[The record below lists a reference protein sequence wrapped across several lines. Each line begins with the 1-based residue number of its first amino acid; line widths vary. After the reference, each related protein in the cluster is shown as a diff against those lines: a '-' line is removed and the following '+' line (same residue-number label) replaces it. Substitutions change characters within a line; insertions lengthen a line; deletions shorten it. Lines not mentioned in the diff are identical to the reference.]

1 MQRRSS
7 ATKLVRRSLTVL
19 GVALLAF
26 LAPVS
31 AASAHD
37 ALIGSSPE
45 DGQTVEDMPD
55 VIELTFS
62 NVPLAV
68 GSQVTVED
76 ADGTDWAVGE
86 IEIVNNT
93 VNQPISPEAPSG
105 EYTVTWR
112 VVSSDGHPID
122 GTFEF
127 TANTGGEGDTSA
139 LPPTTADSQ
148 PAPDDPEESEAAAD
162 ASNTFPTGPVVGI
175 VAALI
180 VLGIII
186 AMFTRRRSKHNGS
199 A

>member
-1 MQRRSS
+1 MELLMQRRSS

-76 ADGTDWAVGE
+76 ADGTDWACLLY
-86 IEIVNNT
+86 T
-93 VNQPISPEAPSG
+93 SPSP
-105 EYTVTWR
+105 R
-112 VVSSDGHPID
+112 D
-122 GTFEF
+122 
-127 TANTGGEGDTSA
+127 
-139 LPPTTADSQ
+139 
-148 PAPDDPEESEAAAD
+148 
-162 ASNTFPTGPVVGI
+162 
-175 VAALI
+175 
-180 VLGIII
+180 
-186 AMFTRRRSKHNGS
+186 
-199 A
+199 